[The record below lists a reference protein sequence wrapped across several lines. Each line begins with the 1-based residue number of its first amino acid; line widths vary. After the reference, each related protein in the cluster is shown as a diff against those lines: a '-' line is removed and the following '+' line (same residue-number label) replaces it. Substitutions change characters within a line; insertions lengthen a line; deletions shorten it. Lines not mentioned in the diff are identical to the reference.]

1 MEDHDG
7 EGDMVTCPGD
17 GEPLLLAPA
26 WGQEEQLCQHPRVKA
41 EQWQEI
47 PSRRQHTLQ
56 EAVNRTPG
64 LWSVAQH
71 KDLLSSSTKE
81 ASWKGDTNIWL

>member
-41 EQWQEI
+41 AGDPQ
-47 PSRRQHTLQ
+47 Q
-56 EAVNRTPG
+56 EATHTARGCEPNPRSLECG
-64 LWSVAQH
+64 SAQRP
-71 KDLLSSSTKE
+71 
-81 ASWKGDTNIWL
+81 A